1 MFRIQIAQLDQIIG
15 SEDTKIRKQSRDAN
29 LEMFEGRDRV
39 NITALVVTNRAFF
52 HFHFIK
58 SPKADE
64 LKSDD
69 NSGN

>member
-52 HFHFIK
+52 PFPLNQK
-58 SPKADE
+58 S
-64 LKSDD
+64 KS
-69 NSGN
+69 